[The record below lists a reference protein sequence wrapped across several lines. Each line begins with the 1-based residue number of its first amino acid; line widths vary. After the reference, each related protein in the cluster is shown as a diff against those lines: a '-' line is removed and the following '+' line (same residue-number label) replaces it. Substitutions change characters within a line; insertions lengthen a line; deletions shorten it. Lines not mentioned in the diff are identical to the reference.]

1 MAKIESSFLDIGYLD
16 ILSSGDT
23 AVHRLDP
30 RIKLLTTLVFIVCI
44 LSFNKYE
51 ISGLVPYA
59 LYPAVLMAT
68 GNLPPGYILEKTLLA
83 APFAIFIGIF
93 NPLMDRAILMHL
105 GPIGI
110 SGGWI
115 SFLSVMMRFALT
127 ASAALVLIGVTGF
140 NSVCMA
146 VEKMGAPK
154 VFAVQLLFLYRYI
167 FVLADEASRVSRA
180 RGLRAFGARGMEM
193 KVFTSM
199 IGQMLLR
206 TLDRAKRI
214 HLAMR
219 CRGFDGEIRILR
231 PMRIGGRDI
240 CFLFG
245 WSVFFVGVRVW
256 NIPQILGSLVLGAIR

>member
-1 MAKIESSFLDIGYLD
+1 MARIESSFLDIGYLD

-30 RIKLLTTLVFIVCI
+30 RTKLLTTLVFIVCI
-44 LSFNKYE
+44 LSFGKYE
-51 ISGLVPYA
+51 ISGLIPYV
-59 LYPAVLMAT
+59 LYPAVLMAM
-68 GNLPPGYILEKTLLA
+68 GKLPPGFIFEKTLLA
-83 APFAIFIGIF
+83 APFALFIGIF
-93 NPLMDRAILMHL
+93 NPIMDRTILLHL

-110 SGGWI
+110 SGGWV
-115 SFLSVMMRFALT
+115 SFFSIMMRFTLT

-146 VEKMGAPK
+146 VEKMGAPRI
-154 VFAVQLLFLYRYI
+154 FAVQLLFLYRYI

-180 RGLRAFGARGMEM
+180 RGLRTFGSRGMGI
-193 KVFTSM
+193 KVFASM

-231 PMRIGGRDI
+231 PMRLGGRDI
-240 CFLFG
+240 CFLMG
-245 WSVFFVGVRVW
+245 WSAFFVGVRFW
-256 NIPQILGSLVLGAIR
+256 NFPQILGSLVLGAMR